1 MGLRPEGR
9 SMLADAQGRG
19 VGSVGSNGG
28 ESASWAASDRCG
40 GPLTP
45 RRETASTRIDREGL
59 LVKGLPRR
67 EPASAEALVA
77 SYGERAERPAK
88 SIPGRAPDA
97 QGSAKGAVWV

>member
-28 ESASWAASDRCG
+28 ESASWAASDRGG

-45 RRETASTRIDREGL
+45 RRETASARIDRDGL
-59 LVKGLPRR
+59 LVKAPRRR
-67 EPASAEALVA
+67 EPAAAGLLVA
-77 SYGERAERPAK
+77 SHGDPAYRLAKGNAGRAQRAEEAVH
-88 SIPGRAPDA
+88 
-97 QGSAKGAVWV
+97 GA